1 MKKLFLLTAMII
13 AGYSFALA
21 QKNITGKVTNKKDG
35 SPLPGVSVIVKNGGA
50 ATQTDLNGEFSL
62 VNVPANTKV
71 VFSLVSF
78 KSLETTL
85 PAGNTMS
92 ISLEESAQQLSE
104 VVVTALGIR
113 REKKALG
120 YAVTT
125 VDKKQLESRPDGDLG
140 RLLSGKAPGVDILAS
155 SGISGSGT
163 NIQIRGANSITGG
176 SDPLFVIDG
185 APFSGATNQQT
196 DPIYGSQTS
205 SRFLDIDP
213 NNIESVSIL
222 KGLSATTLYGEGGRN
237 GVILITTKNGSGR
250 RSNKKAE
257 ITVSQSYFKT
267 KPSSVP
273 DLQNSYGGGFSL
285 AGGFAFFS
293 NWGPKFTNPP
303 QRLLHPYAVGSQA
316 GLFPELAGD
325 SIDFVPHDN
334 FGAFFKDGY
343 VLNTGVNLSA
353 ALGANGTISAN
364 YGFLKDQGFLET
376 NKVDR
381 NTFGIGI
388 NTKLLN
394 SVTVSGTINYV
405 INNFVSPTTA
415 QSGASGAQNGGTGVF
430 ADIMYTPRAN
440 DLANWPYQTPD
451 GASAYYRGPND
462 IQHPKWTLYNS
473 LTAQKTNRI
482 YGNFTMKY
490 NILKN
495 LDILYRVGYDQYNED
510 HILTINKG
518 GISRAQ
524 PVDLQYTRGMY
535 RTIDATNR
543 IWDHSIISQYQT
555 NINSNLKLDVTAG
568 VNSNQLLYDQ
578 SGLKSSDQLV
588 FGLFDHSN
596 FIQHDT
602 RTEDGLDMDYKSDEQ
617 TVGIFAQAGLGY
629 KEFIYLNLGGR
640 NSWTSTLE
648 KKNRSLFYPSV
659 SVSFLPTA
667 AFSGLQNNDFLNYV
681 KLRAGYATSAN
692 FPSPYSTRN
701 RLTVSTNNFVDR
713 NGAVVNTN
721 NINNTLANP
730 DLTPELLEEYEAG
743 VEAKLIKSRFSIDF
757 TYYNRKS
764 SDQILDRPLD
774 PATGFEITTINAG
787 DLTNKGVE
795 IGLGYTVI
803 KNKDWNLQ
811 LDANFTKNKSEV
823 SNLPE
828 EISQVQTGGL
838 FSNVGNFAINGQPFG
853 IIKGTYWQRE
863 NPVAGGKGSGERI
876 VGPDGYYIASTESV
890 IIGDPNADYR
900 VSGIGTLGY
909 KGIELRMQWDYTKGG
924 DIYATTVNAMVGRG
938 LAKSTDV
945 DRSLAII
952 LPGVKQDGTPN
963 DFQTSLDR
971 AFFNT
976 YLGAHEQW
984 LYDATTVRLREIS
997 LSYSLPQS
1005 LIGKTPLGNVSII
1018 LSGQN
1023 LWHNAPKF
1031 PDGTNYDP
1039 ESSSGGVGKT
1049 RGFEYMTGPQTRRFG
1064 GTLRVT
1070 F

>member
-1 MKKLFLLTAMII
+1 MRKFTCWLLFTCLSVLYAYGQKTEVSGRVLDTLGNPITNASVKVQNSKTGTVTDNNGFFKLSAEPGARLEISSVGYQPQQIAAASNVSITLRSNNSSLT
-13 AGYSFALA
+13 
-21 QKNITGKVTNKKDG
+21 
-35 SPLPGVSVIVKNGGA
+35 
-50 ATQTDLNGEFSL
+50 
-62 VNVPANTKV
+62 
-71 VFSLVSF
+71 
-78 KSLETTL
+78 
-85 PAGNTMS
+85 
-92 ISLEESAQQLSE
+92 E

-120 YAVTT
+120 YSVAT

-185 APFSGATNQQT
+185 TPFSGATNQQT

-250 RSNKKAE
+250 RNNKKAE

-267 KPSSVP
+267 KPSSLP
-273 DLQNSYGGGFSL
+273 ELQNSYGGGFSL
-285 AGGFAFFS
+285 AGGFEFFS

-303 QRLLHPYAVGSQA
+303 LRLHHPYAISTSVVRGS
-316 GLFPELAGD
+316 FPELIGD
-325 SIDFVPHDN
+325 TIDFMAHDN
-334 FGAFFKDGY
+334 FGAIFKDGH
-343 VLNTGVNLSA
+343 VWNTGVNVSA
-353 ALGANGTISAN
+353 SLGANGSINAN
-364 YGFLKDQGFLET
+364 YGHLEDQGFLAT

-394 SVTVSGTINYV
+394 NITVGGTLNYV

-415 QSGASGAQNGGTGVF
+415 QSSASGAQNGGAGIF
-430 ADIMYTPRAN
+430 ADVMYTPRAN

-451 GASAYYRGPND
+451 GASAYYRPGND
-462 IQHPKWTLYNS
+462 IQNPIWTLYNS
-473 LTAQKTNRI
+473 LSSQKTNRI
-482 YGNFTMKY
+482 YGNFSVKY
-490 NILKN
+490 NILRN
-495 LDILYRVGYDQYNED
+495 LDILYRVGYDSYNED
-510 HILTINKG
+510 HILTINRG
-518 GISRAQ
+518 GISRAT
-524 PVDLQYTRGMY
+524 PVDLQYTRGLY
-535 RTIDATNR
+535 RTIDAQSR
-543 IWDHSIISQYQT
+543 IWDHSVITQYQT
-555 NINSNLKLDVTAG
+555 NINSDLKLDLTA
-568 VNSNQLLYDQ
+568 VFNSNQQLYDQ
-578 SGLKSSDQLV
+578 TGLKSSDQLV

-602 RTEDGLDMDYKSDEQ
+602 RTEDGLDMDFKSDEQ
-617 TVGIFAQAGLGY
+617 TVGVFAQAGLGY
-629 KEFIYLNLGGR
+629 REFLYVNLGGR
-640 NSWTSTLE
+640 NSWASTLE
-648 KKNRSLFYPSV
+648 KENRSLFYPSV
-659 SVSFLPTA
+659 SVSFIPTS
-667 AFSGLQNNDFLNYV
+667 AFSGLQNNNVLNYL

-692 FPSPYSTRN
+692 FPSPYNTRTS
-701 RLTVSTNNFVDR
+701 LLVSTNNFVDR

-721 NINNTLANP
+721 NITTTLANP
-730 DLTPELLEEYEAG
+730 NLKPELLGEFEAG
-743 VEAKLIKSRFSIDF
+743 LEARLINSRFTIDF

-764 SDQILDRPLD
+764 TDQILNRPLD
-774 PATGFEITTINAG
+774 PSTGFEVTTINAG
-787 DLTNKGVE
+787 DLTNKGIE
-795 IGLGYTVI
+795 IGAGFTVI

-811 LDANFTKNKSEV
+811 LDGNFTRNRSEV
-823 SNLPE
+823 NNLPE

-838 FSNVGNFAINGQPFG
+838 FSNIGNFAINGQPFG
-853 IIKGTYWQRE
+853 IIKGTYYQKD
-863 NPVAGGKGSGERI
+863 PKSGLRI
-876 VGPDGYYIASTESV
+876 VGPDGYYIASTESI

-900 VSGIGTLGY
+900 LSGIGTLGF
-909 KGIELRMQWDYTKGG
+909 KGIEFRMQWDYSKGG
-924 DIYATTVNAMVGRG
+924 MIYATTVNAMLARG
-938 LAKSTDV
+938 LAKATDI
-945 DRSLAII
+945 DRSVPII

-963 DFQTSLDR
+963 DFQTSIDR
-971 AFFNT
+971 AYFNL
-976 YLGAHEQW
+976 YLQAHEQF

-1005 LIGKTPLGNVSII
+1005 LIGRSPFGNVSLA

-1023 LWHNAPKF
+1023 LWHKAPNF

-1064 GTLRVT
+1064 ATLRVT
-1070 F
+1070 L